1 MQKGISI
8 VLLIGL
14 LTSTLQLQAQYNSQD
29 TVYKKCFVGSTF
41 ALLGNFL
48 ETNNPQFAQLNIGYR
63 LTEKDVVS
71 LELKTWRYAWSLGIP
86 LGSSFEAPEE
96 KYPGYIREVGFALVY
111 QRFWWEGLYTGVHV
125 MSAWQTFVNE
135 DGNKIDNGFQIF
147 NTYRVGYHIKL
158 FNNRF
163 FIEPSIAVTHRP
175 FQTEMPESFR
185 VLNDKW
191 NRYFI
196 GEPGLHFGYNF

>member
-147 NTYRVGYHIKL
+147 NTYRVGYHVKL